1 MVCSCVGWTVPGM
14 FFLEE
19 GGEVR
24 CGLHRVV
31 ENYIYDVHELIDHL
45 PYDPFSISCGLVG
58 IGILVELTRG
68 FGSES
73 FSEGLLCR

>member
-1 MVCSCVGWTVPGM
+1 MFVWIWVRGMNDGGKILCELFFFLFRLMSEGGWAMVCSCVGWTVPGM

-31 ENYIYDVHELIDHL
+31 ENYIYDVH
-45 PYDPFSISCGLVG
+45 
-58 IGILVELTRG
+58 
-68 FGSES
+68 
-73 FSEGLLCR
+73 